1 MAGGTGGQSVLIA
14 AVTGGQGVPMAGVT
28 SGQGDV
34 MAGVTGGQGDL
45 MAGVAGGQGVLMAG
59 VTGGQGVLMARL
71 TGGQDDVMAGV
82 TGGQG
87 VLIAGVTGGQGVLM
101 AGLTGGQGDVMAG
114 VTGGQGVLMAGVFE
128 TLCTRSKYHKFRS
141 ESLEMLRR
149 AGYTTVADFA
159 FLKVVGWIDG
169 DQFPR
174 FLNLQHPPDL
184 HMWRRV
190 RDVVIE
196 LSNFMD
202 VTRHDIHFALV
213 QGLDLMLCIITI
225 YKSLFRSTTSSTGM
239 SSTVEMVFIGMWV
252 GDMILLTSIVI
263 MVTLII
269 SHSNSLQK

>member
-1 MAGGTGGQSVLIA
+1 
-14 AVTGGQGVPMAGVT
+14 
-28 SGQGDV
+28 
-34 MAGVTGGQGDL
+34 
-45 MAGVAGGQGVLMAG
+45 
-59 VTGGQGVLMARL
+59 MAR
-71 TGGQDDVMAGV
+71 V

-87 VLIAGVTGGQGVLM
+87 VLIAGVTGGRGANGKGDGRRGVLI
-101 AGLTGGQGDVMAG
+101 GPGDGGVVTRGKTCHGGIRGERANRSGDWRAWRANG
-114 VTGGQGVLMAGVFE
+114 RVFE

-269 SHSNSLQK
+269 SHSNSLQKVMALSPVPELRTVPV